1 MVSFDKSK
9 YGDYLILNCQEVM
22 AWFLDKRKENQ
33 NYCGCCEKRKCFV
46 CQRFDYIKKQFQE
59 NAYFET
65 QDWPHQSILWEI
77 FDKFEKEPNSRE
89 KNIYRFHIYIERTV
103 RSDSLVKKYE
113 FLNDKIIET
122 L

>member
-1 MVSFDKSK
+1 MVSFSKLK
-9 YGDYLILNCQEVM
+9 YGDYLILNCQEIM

-33 NYCGCCEKRKCFV
+33 NYCGHCEKRKCFV
-46 CQRFDYIKKQFQE
+46 CQRFDYIKKQLQE

-65 QDWPHQSILWEI
+65 QDWPRHPILWQI

-113 FLNDKIIET
+113 FLNDKIIEI